1 MEKNPKSNNDNNKYS
16 SHIKKI
22 NSKKSRSSNLIKKNI
37 RKQNSTIF
45 TFLHSSSFIFEAR
58 RAKIELSK
66 LIDKNSIKPSSIDL
80 EFLKN
85 HINTINQ
92 YNSDDNIISVLP
104 LFSLIMDNVQKVNAT
119 LDRKSLLIQD
129 IINKNREA
137 GHISIR
143 KITEK
148 YNNICTAHN
157 LNKISKSQTHRII
170 RKVLKYSYRKTKIK
184 NNKLLNSISLVY
196 SYFFLK
202 VFIRAISLGLEPI
215 FLDESGFYS
224 ENNNFYTWRKQ
235 DDEIYCK
242 IDDKKRLNLI
252 MAVGINKIYHFE
264 LNQNNTN
271 NIVFKNFM
279 INLINN
285 MNENEKNNSI
295 IILDNLSCHLTSD
308 LFQLYH
314 ENSLKLLF
322 NVPYKSPWNMI
333 EIVFHFIKNITYK
346 KLYANINI
354 LENDIVQIIK
364 SGEIEKALPSLYKET
379 LNKYL
384 KFIKDNKDVN
394 LNILNI

>member
-80 EFLKN
+80 EFLQN
-85 HINTINQ
+85 HINKINQ

-170 RKVLKYSYRKTKIK
+170 
-184 NNKLLNSISLVY
+184 
-196 SYFFLK
+196 
-202 VFIRAISLGLEPI
+202 
-215 FLDESGFYS
+215 
-224 ENNNFYTWRKQ
+224 
-235 DDEIYCK
+235 
-242 IDDKKRLNLI
+242 
-252 MAVGINKIYHFE
+252 
-264 LNQNNTN
+264 
-271 NIVFKNFM
+271 NI
-279 INLINN
+279 
-285 MNENEKNNSI
+285 
-295 IILDNLSCHLTSD
+295 
-308 LFQLYH
+308 
-314 ENSLKLLF
+314 
-322 NVPYKSPWNMI
+322 P
-333 EIVFHFIKNITYK
+333 
-346 KLYANINI
+346 
-354 LENDIVQIIK
+354 
-364 SGEIEKALPSLYKET
+364 IEKQK
-379 LNKYL
+379 
-384 KFIKDNKDVN
+384 
-394 LNILNI
+394 